1 MQSQPTS
8 SSTSASQKEADDVF
22 AKRDLFG
29 CALKIAIPK
38 LWRDVSAVRQVPDHQ
53 EVFQDFQEETTELKD
68 KSIYYEGTGG
78 CIVIEI
84 LERQNDVSD
93 EDAMV
98 FFFND
103 LAHVNGDEAGQL
115 KSNIANRRVCP
126 QGKKKDDDYTV
137 NKILIRPLLL
147 QLSTATSLTSIKN
160 EI

>member
-1 MQSQPTS
+1 M
-8 SSTSASQKEADDVF
+8 
-22 AKRDLFG
+22 
-29 CALKIAIPK
+29 
-38 LWRDVSAVRQVPDHQ
+38 
-53 EVFQDFQEETTELKD
+53 TELKD

-126 QGKKKDDDYTV
+126 QEKKKG
-137 NKILIRPLLL
+137 R
-147 QLSTATSLTSIKN
+147 
-160 EI
+160 